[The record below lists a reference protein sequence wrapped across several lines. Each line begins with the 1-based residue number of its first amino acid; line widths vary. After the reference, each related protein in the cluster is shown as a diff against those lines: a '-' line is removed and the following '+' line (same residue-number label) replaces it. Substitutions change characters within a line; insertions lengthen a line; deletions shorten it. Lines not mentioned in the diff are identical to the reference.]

1 MRTKSMKK
9 LSLFFCGLLIFLM
22 AGCGGAGKN
31 KTAKQNQPLILA
43 TGPANGT
50 YLGAGTLLSQLWNS
64 GNLGFTVDTLETS
77 GSVANIELIQQKRAD
92 LGIVQG
98 DVAYEANAGRGTFR
112 TRKMENLQQL
122 GVLCWEPVQI
132 VTPQRSGIKTLAEL
146 KDKIIAVGAA
156 GSGSEVTA
164 RHILMTAGL
173 TFTDVKVQYLS
184 LNDAVTALRNGTV
197 DAAFLAETAPLPM
210 LKELAAQLPL
220 VFLGIPDEQL
230 ATLTK
235 ENPQYR
241 RGKILAGTYP
251 GLALDVPTAEIPCVL
266 VATDAL
272 PKERAA
278 ALLTKLL
285 ENPAAIHRT
294 LPQFPLLTKA
304 VLRGAETVP
313 WAPGA
318 EQSYQNNQSG
328 S

>member
-1 MRTKSMKK
+1 MKK
-9 LSLFFCGLLIFLM
+9 LCLFLCGLLLFLL
-22 AGCGGAGKN
+22 AGCGAGKN
-31 KTAKQNQPLILA
+31 KATKQNQSLVLA

-50 YLGAGTLLSQLWNS
+50 YLGAGTVLSQLWNS
-64 GNLGFTVDTLETS
+64 ANLGFTVDTLETG
-77 GSVANIELIQQKRAD
+77 GSVANIELMRQKRAD

-98 DVAYEANAGRGTFR
+98 DVAYEASTGHGTFR

-132 VTPQRSGIKTLAEL
+132 VTTQRSGIRTLAQL

-156 GSGSEVTA
+156 GSGTEVTT

-173 TFTDVKVQYLS
+173 TFSDVKVQYLS

-197 DAAFLAETAPLPM
+197 DAAFLAETAPLPL
-210 LKELAAQLPL
+210 LKELSSQIPL
-220 VFLGIPDEQL
+220 VFLGITDEQM
-230 ATLTK
+230 AVLTK
-235 ENPQYR
+235 ENLQYR
-241 RGKILAGTYP
+241 RGKILAGTYT
-251 GLALDVPTAEIPCVL
+251 GLAVEVPTVEIPCVL

-278 ALLTKLL
+278 ALVAKLL
-285 ENPAAIHRT
+285 ENPAAIHNT
-294 LPQFPLLTKA
+294 LPQFSLLTKSA
-304 VLRGAETVP
+304 LRGTETIP